1 MKRKKEEGPS
11 SYSISFREAV
21 HVPSGQNMGGDGRNL
36 LVICDYVYL
45 QKQQ

>member
-1 MKRKKEEGPS
+1 MKRKKEEGLS

-36 LVICDYVYL
+36 LIIWEYAYL
-45 QKQQ
+45 QK